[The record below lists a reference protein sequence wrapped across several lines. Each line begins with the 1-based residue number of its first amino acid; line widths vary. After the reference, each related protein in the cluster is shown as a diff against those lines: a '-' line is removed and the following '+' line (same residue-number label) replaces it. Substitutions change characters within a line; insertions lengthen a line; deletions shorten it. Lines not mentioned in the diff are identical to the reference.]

1 VTDTKTGSRRLGLS
15 LGTRI
20 FLVSSLLIA
29 LSVGSAVAITF
40 FLIQRIAR
48 AAAVDSVRS
57 SSAVQATFEKQ
68 RYGQLEL
75 LARLFVSDPYLT
87 AYIAEAAGGAGPA
100 GGAGTSAG
108 AGGADLASIVDLL
121 GERQSDLGFDFA
133 IVLDPRGRVIA
144 RTDRPTSAGQD
155 FSRRPLVAKAVEETR
170 ASGVWQEGDDL
181 FYAVAVPL
189 QKDFS
194 LVGYLV
200 TGFAITDESAKQV
213 NQVSGADVAFVSEPP
228 AGEPR
233 IVATT
238 LAPDN
243 ARSLEAA
250 LRSQEGMGGALRSG
264 KVMPETDFT
273 MAGEPW
279 IGVLS
284 PLLDAA
290 GKPVG
295 ATVAV
300 ASLAKELAA
309 YRRIQGALLIAGL
322 AAVLLAPFLSYA
334 LVRRTLAPVRR
345 LVTAAEAARQG
356 DYDQKIA
363 SDRDDEVG
371 RLAHSFDE
379 LLADLREKRDMEAYV
394 TELSRNLPEPAQ
406 ARGVMASP
414 QVREVLLLGVELRG
428 YARAAAEPGPQEVL
442 DRLARDLKRL
452 TSVLTSRRGQIESV
466 SGHRLIARFEGDG
479 RGLRALAA
487 VAQILDLPPG
497 AGPAEEADVPAAAMV
512 SGRVVAGPVSWND
525 QLERALVGLPVQQ
538 LDSLLR
544 EATSGEV
551 LMSREVHEELRERLE
566 QTGYQLAQ
574 RRGIVTPM
582 PLYALSS
589 RMAARVT
596 GLHEAGTETAT
607 LSAGAAQTLSGVA
620 PGALMGQR
628 FEILAVLGMGGMGV
642 VYKARDRELDD
653 LVALKMMKRELWGD
667 RTQIERLKSEIKLA
681 RKITHPNVLRTY
693 DFGEID
699 GIPYLSMEYVR
710 GVTLRYMLDQSDNRL
725 PFSAGLRLSK
735 QLCAGLGAAHAVG
748 VIHRDIKP
756 ENLILEPTGN
766 AKLMDFGIARPVH
779 RVEPGQTQ
787 AGFIVGTP
795 QYLSPE
801 QLQGQEADTRAD
813 IYSCGVVFYEIFT
826 GVLPF
831 TGATAVEVI
840 VKHVREEPKPPSSH
854 WRDIPPPLEG
864 IILRCLKKNP
874 NERYRSVED
883 LLHDLEGLSA

>member
-1 VTDTKTGSRRLGLS
+1 MTDTKTGSRRLGLS

-20 FLVSSLLIA
+20 FLVSSLLAA

-40 FLIQRIAR
+40 FLIQGIAR
-48 AAAVDSVRS
+48 SAAVDSVRR
-57 SSAVQATFEKQ
+57 SSAVQDTFEKQ
-68 RYGQLEL
+68 RYRQLEL
-75 LARLFVSDPYLT
+75 LAGLFVSDPYLT
-87 AYIAEAAGGAGPA
+87 AYIAEAAGGGT
-100 GGAGTSAG
+100 GAE
-108 AGGADLASIVDLL
+108 GGADLASIVDLL
-121 GERQSDLGFDFA
+121 KERQSDLGFDFA

-144 RTDRPTSAGQD
+144 RTDRPTAAGQD
-155 FSRRPLVAKAVEETR
+155 LSQRPLIAKAVEETR
-170 ASGVWQEGDDL
+170 SVGVWQEGNDL

-189 QKDFS
+189 QKDFN

-228 AGEPR
+228 GGQPA

-238 LAPDN
+238 LSPDK
-243 ARSLEAA
+243 ARGLEAA
-250 LRSQEGMGGALRSG
+250 LTSQEGMGGALRSG

-273 MAGEPW
+273 MDGETW

-300 ASLAKELAA
+300 ASLARELAA
-309 YRRIQGALLIAGL
+309 YRRIQGALLIVGL
-322 AAVLLAPFLSYA
+322 AAILLAPFISYA

-345 LVTAAEAARQG
+345 LVAAAEAARQG
-356 DYDQKIA
+356 NYDQKIA
-363 SDRDDEVG
+363 TGRDDEVG
-371 RLAHSFDE
+371 RLARSFDE

-406 ARGVMASP
+406 ARGVLASP
-414 QVREVLLLGVELRG
+414 QLREALLLGVELRS
-428 YARAAAEPGPQEVL
+428 YARATAEGGPQEVL

-452 TSVLTSRRGQIESV
+452 TSVVTSRRGQIESV
-466 SGHRLIARFEGDG
+466 SGHRLVARFEGDG

-497 AGPAEEADVPAAAMV
+497 AGPAEEADAPAAAMAA
-512 SGRVVAGPVSWND
+512 GRVVAGPVSWGE
-525 QLERALVGLPVQQ
+525 QLDRALVGPPVQQ
-538 LDSLLR
+538 LDGLLR

-596 GLHEAGTETAT
+596 GLHEAGMETAT
-607 LSAGAAQTLSGVA
+607 LQTGGAQTLSGVA

-628 FEILAVLGMGGMGV
+628 FEILAVLGAGGMGV

-710 GVTLRYMLDQSDNRL
+710 GVTLRYMLDQTGRL

-831 TGATAVEVI
+831 TGATAVDVI
-840 VKHVREEPKPPSSH
+840 VKHLREEPRPPSAH
-854 WRDIPPPLEG
+854 WRDIPPALEG

-874 NERYRSVED
+874 DERYRSVED

>member
-20 FLVSSLLIA
+20 FLVSSLLAA

-48 AAAVDSVRS
+48 SAAVESVRRS
-57 SSAVQATFEKQ
+57 STVQDTFEKQ
-68 RYGQLEL
+68 RYRQLEL
-75 LARLFVSDPYLT
+75 QAGLFVSDPYLT
-87 AYIAEAAGGAGPA
+87 AYIAEAATPAEGAGA
-100 GGAGTSAG
+100 E
-108 AGGADLASIVDLL
+108 GGADLASIVDLL
-121 GERQSDLGFDFA
+121 KERQSDLGFDFA

-144 RTDRPTSAGQD
+144 RTDRPTAAGQD
-155 FSRRPLVAKAVEETR
+155 LSQRPLIAKAVEETR
-170 ASGVWQEGDDL
+170 AAGVWQEGNDL

-189 QKDFS
+189 QKDFN

-213 NQVSGADVAFVSEPP
+213 NLVSGADVAFVSEPP
-228 AGEPR
+228 GGQPA

-238 LAPDN
+238 LAPDK
-243 ARSLEAA
+243 ARGLAAA
-250 LRSQEGMGGALRSG
+250 LTSQEGMGGALRSG

-273 MAGEPW
+273 MDGETW

-300 ASLAKELAA
+300 ASLARELAA
-309 YRRIQGALLIAGL
+309 YRRIQGALLIVGL
-322 AAVLLAPFLSYA
+322 AAILLAPFVSYA

-345 LVTAAEAARQG
+345 LVAAAEAARQG

-363 SDRDDEVG
+363 TGRDDEVG
-371 RLAHSFDE
+371 RLARSFDE

-406 ARGVMASP
+406 ARGVLASP
-414 QVREVLLLGVELRG
+414 QLREALLLGVELRS
-428 YARAAAEPGPQEVL
+428 YARATAEGVPQEVL

-452 TSVLTSRRGQIESV
+452 TSVVTSRRGQIESV
-466 SGHRLIARFEGDG
+466 SGHRLVARFEGDG

-497 AGPAEEADVPAAAMV
+497 SSPAEETDAPAAAMAA
-512 SGRVVAGPVSWND
+512 GRVVAGPVSWGE
-525 QLERALVGLPVQQ
+525 QLDRALVGPPVQQ
-538 LDSLLR
+538 LDGLLR

-596 GLHEAGTETAT
+596 GLHEAGLETAT
-607 LSAGAAQTLSGVA
+607 LQAGGAQTLSGVA

-628 FEILAVLGMGGMGV
+628 FEILAVLGAGGMGV

-710 GVTLRYMLDQSDNRL
+710 GVTLRYLLDQTGRL

-831 TGATAVEVI
+831 TGATAVDVI
-840 VKHVREEPKPPSSH
+840 VKHLREEPKPPSAH
-854 WRDIPPPLEG
+854 WRDIPPALEG

-874 NERYRSVED
+874 DERYRSVED